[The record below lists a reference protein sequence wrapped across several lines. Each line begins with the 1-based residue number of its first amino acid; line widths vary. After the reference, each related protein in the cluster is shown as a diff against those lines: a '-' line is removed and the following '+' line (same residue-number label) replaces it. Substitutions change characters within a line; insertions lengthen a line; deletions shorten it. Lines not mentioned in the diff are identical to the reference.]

1 MTPLSENLTPADM
14 TLSVVSN
21 ITLRLGYPAT
31 FTEALQMFSPEL
43 VKKKGH
49 SVSTSSALSGLAGIT
64 ERFQAYILGSEKL
77 ELAFSGQNLA

>member
-1 MTPLSENLTPADM
+1 MTPLSENLIPADM

-21 ITLRLGYPAT
+21 ITLLLESPAT

-49 SVSTSSALSGLAGIT
+49 SVSTSTALSGLAGT
-64 ERFQAYILGSEKL
+64 TDRFQAYMLG
-77 ELAFSGQNLA
+77 FRVT